1 MLRWP
6 IRCAAAVLLAIQ
18 SPLLAQIPGVPAIP
32 GAGSALPGAASAIPG
47 AATAPAAA
55 PAAANNIWSKLCMTP
70 EQAAACKQKLCN
82 CSLVQFLSGGLAPIS
97 ALSGGLIGTG
107 CPGPNQANP
116 QDLLQPSDSALGAA
130 ARIKKLEAEAAARR
144 AAVRYLGTVDCRR
157 FPEAEAA
164 LISSLRGDEN
174 ECVRY
179 EAALALGSGCCC
191 TKKVL
196 EALVVV
202 VSGRKTN
209 DPAEASARVRAA
221 AAKALERCLLRYC
234 EQDVL
239 TPGAPPEKAVEPAVP
254 AKGTAAA
261 DPLVEDG
268 KQVLAAYKAKYVAPR
283 PTAEPPVAPPAAVPP
298 PVAQAVAQLKSAAPP
313 AAVSTA
319 APPEHLP
326 PTGRRDL
333 WSVFQH
339 ARR

>member
-1 MLRWP
+1 
-6 IRCAAAVLLAIQ
+6 
-18 SPLLAQIPGVPAIP
+18 
-32 GAGSALPGAASAIPG
+32 LPGAASAIPG
-47 AATAPAAA
+47 AAAAPAAPAAA
-55 PAAANNIWSKLCMTP
+55 PSNIWSKLCPTADQM
-70 EQAAACKQKLCN
+70 AACKQKLCN
-82 CSLVQFLSGGLAPIS
+82 CTLVQFLSGGLAPVS
-97 ALSGGLIGTG
+97 ALTGGLVGTG
-107 CPGPNQANP
+107 CPGPNDANP

-130 ARIKKLEAEAAARR
+130 ARIKQLEAQAAARR

-221 AAKALERCLLRYC
+221 AAKALERCLMRYC
-234 EQDVL
+234 EQEVL
-239 TPGAPPEKAVEPAVP
+239 TPGQPPEKAVDPTEPA
-254 AKGTAAA
+254 KEKAAA
-261 DPLVEDG
+261 DPLVEEG
-268 KQVLAAYKAKYVAPR
+268 KQILAAYKAKYTAPR
-283 PTAEPPVAPPAAVPP
+283 PTAEPPVARPTAPPA
-298 PVAQAVAQLKSAAPP
+298 VAQAVAQLTPARPAAPEATP
-313 AAVSTA
+313 APSPT
-319 APPEHLP
+319 HLP

-333 WSVFQH
+333 WSVLQH
-339 ARR
+339 SRR